1 MTKAKA
7 TVVVP
12 EAAVSGVVPTPAS
25 AKWATLVEKF
35 ASTTNL
41 GVEVVGP
48 KLKSLAG
55 SDDDVG
61 VELLE
66 NVADTPDADV
76 KALFSNDGVA
86 LARLNKAIREMRA
99 APAATTSTGTSV
111 NTGNASTAFSPVVLP
126 VVPDDNSFLDA
137 LKAGGVAK
145 VNGIDVVAAAQVLLA
160 DTLGVYGIEATVSDK
175 ILERYEELGEP
186 CPEIYYGLRKEV
198 NRRSYAEVLNALG
211 ASGTDMSQAAKSR
224 LLQKVKPL
232 YGNLRAFQNRLEGW
246 WDSWMAQGQNPALMM
261 QALMTMGSGMA
272 NPLAQMA
279 QQPPDTSA
287 VISAQEG
294 LIDTLNGMF
303 GGTGKVVARAM
314 AADALTTRKTLE
326 NPELIGAIG
335 ASSREEMLKKLG
347 LAVSSDI
354 VRANRDVSQYIF
366 GVMELGK
373 KSTAELPA
381 YIVALMTL
389 GKQIPWE
396 TLGQVKPN
404 SSASRPLPGSTVFG
418 ENRKY

>member
-1 MTKAKA
+1 MTKSKP
-7 TVVVP
+7 VVVP
-12 EAAVSGVVPTPAS
+12 EAAVSGVVPTSAS
-25 AKWATLVEKF
+25 PNWTALVDKF
-35 ASTTNL
+35 ATTTGL
-41 GVEVVGP
+41 GAEIVGQ

-66 NVADTPDADV
+66 NVNDTPDVDV
-76 KALFSNDGVA
+76 KALFSTDGVA
-86 LARLNKAIREMRA
+86 LARLNKAIRELRA
-99 APAATTSTGTSV
+99 VPAATPSMTTSSGTSNAPAA
-111 NTGNASTAFSPVVLP
+111 FSPAVLP

-145 VNGIDVVAAAQVLLA
+145 VDAIDVVAAAQVLLA
-160 DTLGVYGIEATVSDK
+160 DTVGVYGIEATVSER
-175 ILERYEELGEP
+175 ILERYEGLGEP
-186 CPEIYYGLRKEV
+186 CPAIYYELRKEA
-198 NRRSYAEVLNALG
+198 NRRSYADVLNALG

-261 QALMTMGSGMA
+261 QALMSMGSGMA

-326 NPELIGAIG
+326 NPDLIGAIG

-354 VRANRDVSQYIF
+354 VRANRDVSQYIL
-366 GVMELGK
+366 GVMDLGK

-396 TLGQVKPN
+396 TLGQSRSN
-404 SSASRPLPGSTVFG
+404 GANRPLPAQGNKSFG
-418 ENRKY
+418 